1 MAYVYIDSV
10 QVNNWGWNILIKDD
24 AEKANEQNNNN
35 TYQEFT
41 ITAEQYEDL
50 KLDRKNVRFNNSNE
64 LEWMDQETMT
74 WNSVEEIN
82 QYVSD
87 NFGHDPRDYD
97 HSPIGESKK
106 ETWDKINAI
115 DWSSETFPLT
125 GHFKVLCSEKGVTWQ
140 PKHW

>member
-64 LEWMDQETMT
+64 LEWMDQEP
-74 WNSVEEIN
+74 NKYHNLVEM
-82 QYVSD
+82 VVV
-87 NFGHDPRDYD
+87 F
-97 HSPIGESKK
+97 IGLE
-106 ETWDKINAI
+106 EL
-115 DWSSETFPLT
+115 EE
-125 GHFKVLCSEKGVTWQ
+125 VLLQ
-140 PKHW
+140 